1 MKKVLS
7 ILSLVFVFSFWS
19 CNGQTK
25 QGTAVQN
32 VDVKTFKS
40 LIEKGEVQLI
50 DVRTTREYQEGHI
63 EGCSL
68 HNIRN
73 SDFEA
78 NMEKLDKNKAVLVY
92 CKSGGRSSRAADVL
106 IEKGFT
112 KVYNLQGGFMAWDA
126 ENKKE

>member
-1 MKKVLS
+1 MKNVLS
-7 ILSLVFVFSFWS
+7 ILSLILVFSFWS

-25 QGTAVQN
+25 QGATVQN
-32 VDVKTFKS
+32 VDVKTFES
-40 LIEKGEVQLI
+40 LIEKGNTQLI

-78 NMEKLDKNKAVLVY
+78 NMEKLDKSKPVLVY
-92 CKSGGRSSRAADVL
+92 CKSGGRSARAADIL
-106 IEKGFT
+106 IQKGFT
-112 KVYNLQGGFMAWDA
+112 QVYNLEGGFMAWDS
-126 ENKKE
+126 EHKK

>member
-1 MKKVLS
+1 MKNILS
-7 ILSLVFVFSFWS
+7 ILSLILVFSFWS

-25 QGTAVQN
+25 QGATVQN
-32 VDVKTFKS
+32 VDVKTFES
-40 LIEKGEVQLI
+40 LIEKANTQLI

-78 NMEKLDKNKAVLVY
+78 NMEKLDKSKPVLVY
-92 CKSGGRSSRAADVL
+92 CKSGGRSARAADIL
-106 IEKGFT
+106 IQKGFT
-112 KVYNLQGGFMAWDA
+112 QVYNLEGGFMAWDS
-126 ENKKE
+126 EHKK